1 MPFLF
6 LALVAVPIIE
16 IALFIE
22 IGGIIGTW
30 ATIGAIV
37 LTAAAGAV
45 LLRAQ
50 GGGLLARARTTL
62 GRGEMPV
69 EEVIHGLFLLIAGV
83 LLMTPGFFT
92 DALGLLL
99 CVPPLR
105 LALGRAILRRV
116 RGHMQ
121 MHVARFSSGPPPRSV
136 NDPPGARRPPD
147 TGPDN
152 PPPPRVPGGR
162 SRWQPPQ
169 GHRDDERDR
178 S

>member
-30 ATIGAIV
+30 ATIGAII
-37 LTAAAGAV
+37 LTAAVGAV
-45 LLRAQ
+45 LLRTQ
-50 GGGLLARARTTL
+50 GSGLIARARATL

-69 EEVIHGLFLLIAGV
+69 EEVIHGLFLLVAGV
-83 LLMTPGFFT
+83 LLLTPGFFT
-92 DALGLLL
+92 DAVGLLL
-99 CVPPLR
+99 CIPSLR

-116 RGHMQ
+116 RGRMQ
-121 MHVARFSSGPPPRSV
+121 VHVARFGPESSHRPANGRTGDRPR
-136 NDPPGARRPPD
+136 GD
-147 TGPDN
+147 TETDN
-152 PPPPRVPGGR
+152 PPGVPQGPG
-162 SRWQPPQ
+162 RWQPPPD
-169 GHRDDERDR
+169 HREDDGDG